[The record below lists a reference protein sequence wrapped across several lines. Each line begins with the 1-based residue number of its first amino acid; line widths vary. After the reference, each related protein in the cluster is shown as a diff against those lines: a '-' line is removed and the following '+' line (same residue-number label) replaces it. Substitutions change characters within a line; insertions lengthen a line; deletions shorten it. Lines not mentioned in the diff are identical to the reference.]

1 MKNSL
6 YRNASGCYDP
16 TAGEAISHIVRE
28 ERRERKKLPS
38 RTKQNQQKQTE
49 KAKIDIETEVNVDEC
64 NGI

>member
-16 TAGEAISHIVRE
+16 TAGAAISNIVRE

-38 RTKQNQQKQTE
+38 RTEQNQQKQTE
-49 KAKIDIETEVNVDEC
+49 KAKIDIEKEVIVDEC
-64 NGI
+64 NGV